1 MQQDL
6 QIRERDGQVFVEG
19 LSRTTVTSLED
30 LDGVLRQGDANRIVA
45 STTMNEVSSRSHAAL
60 IVSIVPTTEKYTAI
74 NGCSGRGLSGSTA
87 NSKGAESRMLKER
100 SLVLVD
106 LSGSER

>member
-1 MQQDL
+1 
-6 QIRERDGQVFVEG
+6 VFVEG
-19 LSRTTVTSLED
+19 LSRTAVTSPEELE
-30 LDGVLRQGDANRIVA
+30 GVLQRGDTNRIVA

-60 IVSIVPTTEKYTAI
+60 IVSIVPAAEKDTASSST
-74 NGCSGRGLSGSTA
+74 GSGSGGGTSGA
-87 NSKGAESRMLKER
+87 GKGAAKGAESRMLKER